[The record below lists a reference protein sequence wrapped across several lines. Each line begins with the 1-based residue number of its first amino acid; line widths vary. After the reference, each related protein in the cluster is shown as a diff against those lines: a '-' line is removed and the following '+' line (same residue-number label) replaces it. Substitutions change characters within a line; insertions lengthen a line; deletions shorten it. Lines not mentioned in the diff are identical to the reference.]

1 MVVIRAAESADADA
15 VRAIAT
21 AAYRK
26 YTVRMGR
33 EPAPM
38 SADYPR
44 AISEHHVWVA
54 LAQDRIAGFVVLVPA
69 PGHLLLENVA
79 VSPAD
84 QGLGIGVLLLRRAE
98 ERARELGLREI
109 RLYTNAA
116 MTENLAYYPRHGYT
130 PTHRARED
138 GYDRVFFRKVLEP
151 PDRPAGR

>member
-1 MVVIRAAESADADA
+1 MVVIRAAGRADAEA
-15 VRAIAT
+15 VRAIAA

-38 SADYPR
+38 SADYAQ
-44 AISEHHVWVA
+44 AISEDHVWVA
-54 LAQDRIAGFVVLVPA
+54 LAEGRIAGFMVLVPR

-84 QGLGIGVLLLRRAE
+84 QGLGLGALLLQRAE

-116 MTENLAYYPRHGYT
+116 MTENLSYYPSRGYT
-130 PTHRARED
+130 RTHRAHED
-138 GYDRVFFRKVLEP
+138 GYDRVFFRKVVAP
-151 PDRPAGR
+151 